1 MVQDSY
7 IELFGEN
14 KALFQADKPL
24 WWETKRDEAIKLLQS
39 KEIESFKDAYALDY
53 GLNVRRLPFQGEP
66 FSLFRC
72 DIPGLATSN
81 YLVLNDSFYA
91 QVSEPNLPKGVIIC
105 SLSEAFKQ
113 HAELIKPYLEQM
125 NISNADMAL
134 NTLLAQDGMF
144 IYIPDGVQLEK
155 PIQLVNLMY
164 GKVDMMA
171 VSQNLAIIGENAK
184 AQVLV
189 CDHAYGEEVNYLSNR
204 LTQVFVGKNSTYEH
218 YKLESSS
225 SKTTNISTLQ
235 IYQEEGSQVLSNLI
249 TLANGKTHNRVEA
262 NLNGK
267 GAYLSLNGLGLGQD
281 SEKIENHTFI
291 NHNVAGATSNE
302 LFKYILDD
310 NSVGDF
316 YGLIKVLKDAQQTQ
330 AYQTNRNL
338 CLSKEARMHT
348 CPQLEIYA
356 DDVKCNH
363 GATVGQLDENAL
375 FYMRARGI
383 DPAEA
388 KMLLMFAFVH
398 DVLDN
403 VRIEPLKDRLQLL
416 IERRLRGDNSH
427 CSGCK
432 ICR

>member
-24 WWETKRDEAIKLLQS
+24 WWEAKRDEAIKLLET
-39 KEIESFKDAYALDY
+39 KEIESFKEAYALDY
-53 GLNVRRLPFQGEP
+53 GLNVRRLPFAGEP

-91 QVSEPNLPKGVIIC
+91 QVSAPNLPKGVIIC

-348 CPQLEIYA
+348 RPQLEIYA

>member
-7 IELFGEN
+7 IALFNDN
-14 KALFQADKPL
+14 KALFQAEKPL
-24 WWETKRDEAIKLLQS
+24 WWEEKRTEAINLLAQ

-53 GLNVRRLPFQGEP
+53 GINVRRLPFQGDP

-91 QVSEPNLPKGVIIC
+91 QVSEPNLPEGVIIC
-105 SLSEAFKQ
+105 SLSQAFKN
-113 HAELIKPYLEQM
+113 HADLIKPYFEQTK
-125 NISNADMAL
+125 ISTADMAL

-144 IYIPDGVQLEK
+144 IYIPDGVTLEK

-171 VSQNLAIIGENAK
+171 VSHNLAIIGENAK

-204 LTQVFVGKNSTYEH
+204 FTQVFVGKNSTYEH

-225 SKTTNISTLQ
+225 SKTTNVSTLQ
-235 IYQEEGSQVLSNLI
+235 IFQEENSQVLSNLI

-281 SEKIENHTFI
+281 SERIENHTFI
-291 NHNVAGATSNE
+291 NHNVAGATSDE

-316 YGLIKVLKDAQQTQ
+316 FGLIKVLKDAQQTQ

-348 CPQLEIYA
+348 RPQLEIYA

-416 IERRLRGDNSH
+416 IERRLRGENSH

>member
-7 IELFGEN
+7 IALFNDN
-14 KALFQADKPL
+14 KTLFQAEKPL
-24 WWETKRDEAIKLLQS
+24 WWEEKRQEAIDFLAD

-53 GLNVRRLPFQGEP
+53 GINVRRLPFQGDP

-91 QVSEPNLPKGVIIC
+91 QVSDSNMPEGVIIS
-105 SLSEAFKQ
+105 SLSEALKQ
-113 HAELIKPYLEQM
+113 HSDLIKPYLESV
-125 NISNADMAL
+125 NISNADMAI

-164 GKVDMMA
+164 GKADMMA
-171 VSQNLAIIGENAK
+171 ISHNLAIIGENAK

-204 LTQVFVGKNSTYEH
+204 FTQVFVGKNSTYEH

-225 SKTTNISTLQ
+225 AKTTNVSTLQ
-235 IYQEEGSQVLSNLI
+235 IFQEEGSQVLSNLI
-249 TLANGKTHNRVEA
+249 TLANGKTHNRVEV

-281 SEKIENHTFI
+281 EERIENHTFI

-302 LFKYILDD
+302 LFKYILND

-316 YGLIKVLKDAQQTQ
+316 YGLIKVLKDAQQTG

-338 CLSKEARMHT
+338 CLSKQARMHT
-348 CPQLEIYA
+348 RPQLEIYA

-383 DPAEA
+383 DPEEA
-388 KMLLMFAFVH
+388 RMLLMFAFVH

-403 VRIEPLKDRLQLL
+403 VRIDALKDRLQLL
-416 IERRLRGDNSH
+416 IERRLRGDNAH

>member
-1 MVQDSY
+1 
-7 IELFGEN
+7 
-14 KALFQADKPL
+14 
-24 WWETKRDEAIKLLQS
+24 
-39 KEIESFKDAYALDY
+39 
-53 GLNVRRLPFQGEP
+53 
-66 FSLFRC
+66 
-72 DIPGLATSN
+72 
-81 YLVLNDSFYA
+81 
-91 QVSEPNLPKGVIIC
+91 
-105 SLSEAFKQ
+105 
-113 HAELIKPYLEQM
+113 
-125 NISNADMAL
+125 MAL

-225 SKTTNISTLQ
+225 AKTTNISTLQ
-235 IYQEEGSQVLSNLI
+235 ICQEEGSQVLSNLI
-249 TLANGKTHNRVEA
+249 TLANGQTHNRVEV

-281 SEKIENHTFI
+281 SERSETHTFI

-316 YGLIKVLKDAQQTQ
+316 VAFSSVHIVFSMRERVRYG
-330 AYQTNRNL
+330 
-338 CLSKEARMHT
+338 
-348 CPQLEIYA
+348 
-356 DDVKCNH
+356 
-363 GATVGQLDENAL
+363 NA
-375 FYMRARGI
+375 
-383 DPAEA
+383 
-388 KMLLMFAFVH
+388 
-398 DVLDN
+398 
-403 VRIEPLKDRLQLL
+403 
-416 IERRLRGDNSH
+416 
-427 CSGCK
+427 
-432 ICR
+432 

>member
-24 WWETKRDEAIKLLQS
+24 WWETKRTEAIKLLET
-39 KEIESFKDAYALDY
+39 KEIESFKEAYALDY

-249 TLANGKTHNRVEA
+249 TLANGKTHNMVEA

-348 CPQLEIYA
+348 RPQLEIYA

>member
-1 MVQDSY
+1 MVQDTY
-7 IELFGEN
+7 IELFNEN
-14 KALFQADKPL
+14 KNLFQAERPL
-24 WWETKRDEAIKLLQS
+24 WWEEKRAEAIKQLENN
-39 KEIESFKDAYALDY
+39 EIESFKDVYVLDF

-91 QVSEPNLPKGVIIC
+91 QVNESNLPKGVIIC

-113 HAELIKPYLEQM
+113 HADLIKPYLSQI
-125 NISNADMAL
+125 NISNSDMAL

-225 SKTTNISTLQ
+225 AKTTNISTLQ

-291 NHNVAGATSNE
+291 NHNKPGATSNE
-302 LFKYILDD
+302 LFKYILSD

-348 CPQLEIYA
+348 RPQLEIYA

>member
-1 MVQDSY
+1 MVQDTY
-7 IELFGEN
+7 IELFNEN
-14 KALFQADKPL
+14 KNLFQAERPL
-24 WWETKRDEAIKLLQS
+24 WWEEKRAEAIKQLENN
-39 KEIESFKDAYALDY
+39 EIESFKDVYVLDF

-91 QVSEPNLPKGVIIC
+91 QVNESNLPKGVIIC

-113 HAELIKPYLEQM
+113 HADLIKPYLSQI
-125 NISNADMAL
+125 NISNSDMAL

-225 SKTTNISTLQ
+225 AKTTNISTLQ

-267 GAYLSLNGLGLGQD
+267 CAYLSLNGLGLGQD

-291 NHNVAGATSNE
+291 NHNKPGATSNE
-302 LFKYILDD
+302 LFKYILND

-348 CPQLEIYA
+348 RPQLEIYA

>member
-7 IELFGEN
+7 IALFNDN
-14 KALFQADKPL
+14 KALFQAEKPL
-24 WWETKRDEAIKLLQS
+24 WWEEKRQEAISFLAN

-53 GLNVRRLPFQGEP
+53 GINVRRLPFQGDP

-91 QVSEPNLPKGVIIC
+91 QVSEPTHPDGVIIS
-105 SLSEAFKQ
+105 SLSEALKQ
-113 HAELIKPYLEQM
+113 HSDLIKPYLESV
-125 NISNADMAL
+125 NISNADMAI

-164 GKVDMMA
+164 GKADMMA
-171 VSQNLAIIGENAK
+171 ISHNLAIIGENAK

-204 LTQVFVGKNSTYEH
+204 FTQVFVGKNSTYEH

-225 SKTTNISTLQ
+225 AKTTNVSTLQ
-235 IYQEEGSQVLSNLI
+235 IFQEEGSQVLSNLI
-249 TLANGKTHNRVEA
+249 TLANGKTHNRVEV

-281 SEKIENHTFI
+281 KERIENHTFI

-302 LFKYILDD
+302 LFKYILND

-316 YGLIKVLKDAQQTQ
+316 YGLIKVLKDAQQTG

-338 CLSKEARMHT
+338 CLSKQARMHT
-348 CPQLEIYA
+348 RPQLEIYA

-383 DPAEA
+383 DPEEA
-388 KMLLMFAFVH
+388 RMLLMFAFVH

-403 VRIEPLKDRLQLL
+403 VRIDALKDRLQLL
-416 IERRLRGDNSH
+416 IERRLRGDNAH

>member
-7 IELFGEN
+7 IALFNDN
-14 KALFQADKPL
+14 KALFQAEKPL
-24 WWETKRDEAIKLLQS
+24 WWEEKRTEAINLLAQ

-53 GLNVRRLPFQGEP
+53 GINVRRLPFQGDP

-91 QVSEPNLPKGVIIC
+91 QVSEPNLPEGVIIC
-105 SLSEAFKQ
+105 SLSQAFKN
-113 HAELIKPYLEQM
+113 HADLIKPYFEQTK
-125 NISNADMAL
+125 ISTADMAL

-144 IYIPDGVQLEK
+144 IYIPDGVTLEK

-171 VSQNLAIIGENAK
+171 VSHNLAIIGENAK

-204 LTQVFVGKNSTYEH
+204 FTQVFVGKNSTYEH

-225 SKTTNISTLQ
+225 SKTTNVSTLQ
-235 IYQEEGSQVLSNLI
+235 IFQEENSQVLSNLI

-281 SEKIENHTFI
+281 SERIENHTFI
-291 NHNVAGATSNE
+291 NHNVSGATSNE

-316 YGLIKVLKDAQQTQ
+316 FGLIKVLKDAQQTQ

-348 CPQLEIYA
+348 RPQLEIYA

-416 IERRLRGDNSH
+416 IERRLRGENSH

>member
-7 IELFGEN
+7 IALYNDN
-14 KALFQADKPL
+14 KPLFQADKPI
-24 WWETKRDEAIKLLQS
+24 WWEERHSEALNVLS
-39 KEIESFKDAYALDY
+39 NKEIESYKDAYALDY
-53 GLNVRRLPFQGEP
+53 GLNVRRLPFQGDP

-91 QVSEPNLPKGVIIC
+91 QIDEPSFPKGVIVC
-105 SLSEAFKQ
+105 SLSQALKN
-113 HAELIKPYLEQM
+113 HADLIKPYLQK
-125 NISNADMAL
+125 NSISNADMAI
-134 NTLLAQDGMF
+134 NALLAQDGMF

-164 GKVDMMA
+164 GKTDMMA

-189 CDHAYGEEVNYLSNR
+189 CDHAYGEEVNYISNR

-235 IYQEEGSQVLSNLI
+235 IFQEEGSQVLSNLI
-249 TLANGKTHNRVEA
+249 TLANGKTHNRVEV

-291 NHNVAGATSNE
+291 NHNVAGSTSNE
-302 LFKYILDD
+302 LFKYILND

-316 YGLIKVLKDAQQTQ
+316 YGLIKVLKDAQQTV

-338 CLSKEARMHT
+338 CLSKQARMYT
-348 CPQLEIYA
+348 RPQLEIYA

-375 FYMRARGI
+375 FYMCARGI
-383 DPAEA
+383 DPHEA

-398 DVLDN
+398 DILDN

-432 ICR
+432 VCR

>member
-7 IELFGEN
+7 ITLYHDN
-14 KALFQADKPL
+14 KALYQADKPL
-24 WWETKRDEAIKLLQS
+24 WWEERRAEALNLLQN
-39 KEIESFKDAYALDY
+39 KEVESFKDAYTLDY
-53 GLNVRRLPFQGEP
+53 GINVRRIKFSGDP

-81 YLVLNDSFYA
+81 YLVLNDSFYS
-91 QVSEPNLPKGVIIC
+91 QVENPNLPEGVIIC
-105 SLSEAFKQ
+105 SLSKALKE
-113 HAELIKPYLEQM
+113 HADLIKPYLLKN
-125 NISNADMAL
+125 NISTADMAF
-134 NTLLAQDGMF
+134 NAALAQDGMF

-171 VSQNLAIIGENAK
+171 ISQNLAIIGENAK

-189 CDHAYGEEVNYLSNR
+189 CDHAYGEEVCYLSNR
-204 LTQVFVGKNSTYEH
+204 FTQVFVGKNSIYEH

-235 IYQEEGSQVLSNLI
+235 IFQEEGSQVLSNLI
-249 TLANGKTHNRVEA
+249 TLANGKTHNRVEV

-281 SEKIENHTFI
+281 SERIENHTFI

-302 LFKYILDD
+302 LFKYILND

-348 CPQLEIYA
+348 RPQLEIYA

-416 IERRLRGDNSH
+416 IERRLRGENSH

>member
-7 IELFGEN
+7 IALFNEN

-24 WWETKRDEAIKLLQS
+24 WWEEKRTEAINFLAD

-53 GLNVRRLPFQGEP
+53 GLNVRRLPFAGEP

-72 DIPGLATSN
+72 DIPGFATSN

-113 HAELIKPYLEQM
+113 HADLIKPYLEQM

-171 VSQNLAIIGENAK
+171 VSQNLAIVGENAK
-184 AQVLV
+184 VQVLV

-302 LFKYILDD
+302 LFKYILND

-348 CPQLEIYA
+348 RPQLEIYA

>member
-7 IELFGEN
+7 IALFNEN
-14 KALFQADKPL
+14 KTLFQAEKPL
-24 WWETKRDEAIKLLQS
+24 WWEEKRTEAINFLAN

-91 QVSEPNLPKGVIIC
+91 QVAEANLPAGVIIC
-105 SLSEAFKQ
+105 SLSDALKN
-113 HAELIKPYLEQM
+113 HADLIKPYLQQTS
-125 NISNADMAL
+125 ISSADMAI

-171 VSQNLAIIGENAK
+171 VSHNLAIIGENAK

-204 LTQVFVGKNSTYEH
+204 FTQVFVGKNSTYEH

-225 SKTTNISTLQ
+225 AKTTNISTLE

-249 TLANGKTHNRVEA
+249 TLANGKTHNSVVA

-348 CPQLEIYA
+348 LPQLEIYA

-416 IERRLRGDNSH
+416 IERRLRGENSH

>member
-7 IELFGEN
+7 ITLYHDN
-14 KALFQADKPL
+14 KALYQADKPL
-24 WWETKRDEAIKLLQS
+24 WWEERRAEALNLLQN
-39 KEIESFKDAYALDY
+39 KEVESFKDAYTLDY
-53 GLNVRRLPFQGEP
+53 GINVRRIKFSGDP

-81 YLVLNDSFYA
+81 YLVLNDSFYS
-91 QVSEPNLPKGVIIC
+91 QVENPNLPESVIIC
-105 SLSEAFKQ
+105 SLSKALKE
-113 HAELIKPYLEQM
+113 HADLIKPYLLKN
-125 NISNADMAL
+125 NISTADMAF
-134 NTLLAQDGMF
+134 NAALAQDGMF
-144 IYIPDGVQLEK
+144 IYIPDGLQLEK

-171 VSQNLAIIGENAK
+171 ISQNLAIIGENAK

-189 CDHAYGEEVNYLSNR
+189 CDHAYGEEVCYLSNR
-204 LTQVFVGKNSTYEH
+204 FTQVFVGKNSIYEH

-235 IYQEEGSQVLSNLI
+235 IFQEEGSQVLSNLI
-249 TLANGKTHNRVEA
+249 TLANGQTHNRVEV

-281 SEKIENHTFI
+281 SERIENHTFI

-302 LFKYILDD
+302 LFKYILND

-348 CPQLEIYA
+348 RPQLEIYA

-383 DPAEA
+383 DPVEG

-416 IERRLRGDNSH
+416 IERRLRGENSH

>member
-1 MVQDSY
+1 MIQDNY
-7 IELFGEN
+7 IELFAEN
-14 KALFQADKPL
+14 KELFQAEKPL
-24 WWETKRDEAIKLLQS
+24 WWETKRTEAIKLLENN
-39 KEIESFKDAYALDY
+39 EIESFKEAYALDY
-53 GLNVRRLPFQGEP
+53 GLNVRRLPFAGDP

-91 QVSEPNLPKGVIIC
+91 QVKDSSLPKGVIIC

-113 HAELIKPYLEQM
+113 HADLIKPYLSQI

-171 VSQNLAIIGENAK
+171 VSQNLAIVGENAK

-267 GAYLSLNGLGLGQD
+267 GAYLSLNGLGLSQD

-348 CPQLEIYA
+348 RPQLEIYA

-416 IERRLRGDNSH
+416 IERRLRGENSH

>member
-7 IELFGEN
+7 IALFNEN

-24 WWETKRDEAIKLLQS
+24 WWEEKRTEAINFLAN

-53 GLNVRRLPFQGEP
+53 GINVRRLPFQGDP

-91 QVSEPNLPKGVIIC
+91 QVAEANLPKGVIIC
-105 SLSEAFKQ
+105 SLSNAFKNY
-113 HAELIKPYLEQM
+113 ADLIKPYLQQT
-125 NISNADMAL
+125 NVFSSDMAI

-171 VSQNLAIIGENAK
+171 VSHNLAIIGENAK

-249 TLANGKTHNRVEA
+249 TLANGKTHNCVVA

-267 GAYLSLNGLGLGQD
+267 CAYLSLNGLGLGQD

-348 CPQLEIYA
+348 RPQLEIYA

-388 KMLLMFAFVH
+388 KMLLIFAFVH

-416 IERRLRGDNSH
+416 IERRLRGENSH

>member
-1 MVQDSY
+1 MIQDSY

-24 WWETKRDEAIKLLQS
+24 WWEDKRTEAIKLLKS
-39 KEIESFKDAYALDY
+39 KEIESFKEEYALDY
-53 GLNVRRLPFQGEP
+53 GLNVRRLQFSGDP

-91 QVSEPNLPKGVIIC
+91 QVKDSNLPNGVIIC

-113 HAELIKPYLEQM
+113 HADMIKPYLEQM

-249 TLANGKTHNRVEA
+249 TLANGKTHNRVEV

-348 CPQLEIYA
+348 RPQLEIYA

-363 GATVGQLDENAL
+363 GATVGQLDDNAL
-375 FYMRARGI
+375 FYMRARGV

-416 IERRLRGDNSH
+416 IERRLRGENSH

>member
-7 IELFGEN
+7 IALFNDN
-14 KALFQADKPL
+14 KALFQAEKPL
-24 WWETKRDEAIKLLQS
+24 WWEEKRTEAINLLAE

-53 GLNVRRLPFQGEP
+53 GINVRRLPFQGDP

-91 QVSEPNLPKGVIIC
+91 QVSEPNLPKGVVIC
-105 SLSEAFKQ
+105 SLSQAFKN
-113 HAELIKPYLEQM
+113 HADLIKPYFEQTK
-125 NISNADMAL
+125 ISTADMAL

-144 IYIPDGVQLEK
+144 IYIPDGVTLEK

-171 VSQNLAIIGENAK
+171 VSHNLAIIGENAK

-204 LTQVFVGKNSTYEH
+204 FTQVFVGKNSTYEH

-225 SKTTNISTLQ
+225 SKTTNVSTLQ
-235 IYQEEGSQVLSNLI
+235 IFQEENSQVLSNLI

-281 SEKIENHTFI
+281 SERIENHTFI
-291 NHNVAGATSNE
+291 NHNVSGATSNE

-316 YGLIKVLKDAQQTQ
+316 FGLIKVLKDAQQTQ

-348 CPQLEIYA
+348 RPQLEIYA

-383 DPAEA
+383 DPEEA
-388 KMLLMFAFVH
+388 RMLLMFAFVH

-403 VRIEPLKDRLQLL
+403 VRIDALKDRLQLL
-416 IERRLRGDNSH
+416 IERRLRGDNAH

>member
-7 IELFGEN
+7 ITLYHDN
-14 KALFQADKPL
+14 KALYQADKPL
-24 WWETKRDEAIKLLQS
+24 WWEERRAEALNLLQN
-39 KEIESFKDAYALDY
+39 KEVESFKDAYTLDY
-53 GLNVRRLPFQGEP
+53 GINVRRIKFSGDP

-81 YLVLNDSFYA
+81 YLVLNDSFYS
-91 QVSEPNLPKGVIIC
+91 QVEDPNLPDSVIIC
-105 SLSEAFKQ
+105 SLSTALKE
-113 HAELIKPYLEQM
+113 HADLIKPYLLKN
-125 NISNADMAL
+125 NISTADMAF
-134 NTLLAQDGMF
+134 NAALAQDGMF

-171 VSQNLAIIGENAK
+171 ISQNLAIIGENAK

-189 CDHAYGEEVNYLSNR
+189 CDHAYGEEVCYLSNR
-204 LTQVFVGKNSTYEH
+204 FTQVFVGKNSIYEH

-235 IYQEEGSQVLSNLI
+235 IFQEEGSQVLSNLI
-249 TLANGKTHNRVEA
+249 TLANGQTHNRVEV

-281 SEKIENHTFI
+281 SERIENHTFI

-302 LFKYILDD
+302 LFKYILND

-348 CPQLEIYA
+348 RPQLEIYA

-416 IERRLRGDNSH
+416 IERRLRGENSH

>member
-1 MVQDSY
+1 MVQDTY
-7 IELFGEN
+7 IELFNEN
-14 KALFQADKPL
+14 KNLFQAERPL
-24 WWETKRDEAIKLLQS
+24 WWEEKRAEAIKQLENN
-39 KEIESFKDAYALDY
+39 EIESFKDVYVLDF

-91 QVSEPNLPKGVIIC
+91 QVNESNLPKGVIIC

-113 HAELIKPYLEQM
+113 HADLIKPYLSQM
-125 NISNADMAL
+125 NISNSDMAL

-225 SKTTNISTLQ
+225 AKTTNISTLQ

-291 NHNVAGATSNE
+291 NHNKPGATSNE
-302 LFKYILDD
+302 LFKYILSD

-348 CPQLEIYA
+348 RPQLEIYA

>member
-7 IELFGEN
+7 IALFNDN

-24 WWETKRDEAIKLLQS
+24 WWETKRTEAINLLAE

-53 GLNVRRLPFQGEP
+53 GINVRRLPFQGDP

-91 QVSEPNLPKGVIIC
+91 QVAEANLPKGVIIC
-105 SLSEAFKQ
+105 SLSNAYKNY
-113 HAELIKPYLEQM
+113 ADLIKPYLQQT
-125 NISNADMAL
+125 NVSSADMAI

-171 VSQNLAIIGENAK
+171 VSHNLAIIGENAK

-249 TLANGKTHNRVEA
+249 TLANGKTHNCVVA
-262 NLNGK
+262 NLNDK

-348 CPQLEIYA
+348 RPQLEIYA

>member
-7 IELFGEN
+7 I
-14 KALFQADKPL
+14 ALFKENEALYQADMPQWYKDL
-24 WWETKRDEAIKLLQS
+24 RQQACAQLATQS
-39 KEIESFKDAYALDY
+39 PEIFTDSYGLDY
-53 GLNVRRLPFQGEP
+53 GLNVRRLPFKGNP
-66 FSLFRC
+66 FELFRC
-72 DIPGLATSN
+72 DIPGITTHN

-91 QVSEPNLPKGVIIC
+91 QPTSATLPEGVIIC
-105 SLSEAFKQ
+105 SLREALVNHSELLKSYLQ
-113 HAELIKPYLEQM
+113 DKPASSGTLAM
-125 NISNADMAL
+125 NQ
-134 NTLLAQDGMF
+134 LLAQDGMF
-144 IYIPDGVQLEK
+144 IYVPDGVQMER

-164 GKVDMMA
+164 GTTDMMA
-171 VSQNLAIIGENAK
+171 VSHNVAIIGNHAK

-189 CDHAYGEEVNYLSNR
+189 CDHVYGNQVNYLSNR
-204 LTQVFVGKNSTYEH
+204 YTQVFVGQGATYEH

-225 SKTTNISTLQ
+225 EKTTNISTLYIQ
-235 IYQEEGSQVLSNLI
+235 QEADSQVLSNLI

-267 GAYLSLNGLGLGQD
+267 GAYLSLNGLGLGRD
-281 SEKIENHTFI
+281 KERIENHTYI
-291 NHNVAGATSNE
+291 NHQVAGATSNE
-302 LFKYILDD
+302 LFKYVLDQQAQ
-310 NSVGDF
+310 GDF
-316 YGLIKVLKDAQQTQ
+316 YGLIKVQPGADQTQ

-338 CLSKEARMHT
+338 CLSKEAQMFTR
-348 CPQLEIYA
+348 PQLEIYA

>member
-7 IELFGEN
+7 IALFNDN
-14 KALFQADKPL
+14 KALFQAEKPL
-24 WWETKRDEAIKLLQS
+24 WWEEKRTEAINLLAE
-39 KEIESFKDAYALDY
+39 KEIESFKGAYALDY
-53 GLNVRRLPFQGEP
+53 GINVRRLPFQGDP

-91 QVSEPNLPKGVIIC
+91 QVSEPNLPEGVIIC
-105 SLSEAFKQ
+105 SLSQAFKN
-113 HAELIKPYLEQM
+113 HADLIKPYFEQTK
-125 NISNADMAL
+125 ISTADMAL

-144 IYIPDGVQLEK
+144 IYIPDGVTLEK
-155 PIQLVNLMY
+155 TIQLVNLMY

-171 VSQNLAIIGENAK
+171 VSHNLAIIGENAK

-204 LTQVFVGKNSTYEH
+204 FTQVFVGKNSTYEH

-225 SKTTNISTLQ
+225 SKTTNVSTLQ
-235 IYQEEGSQVLSNLI
+235 IFQEENSQVLSNLI

-281 SEKIENHTFI
+281 SERIENHTFI
-291 NHNVAGATSNE
+291 NHNVAGATSDE

-316 YGLIKVLKDAQQTQ
+316 FGLIKVLKDAQQTQ

-348 CPQLEIYA
+348 RPQLEIYA

-375 FYMRARGI
+375 FYMRARGV

-416 IERRLRGDNSH
+416 IERRLRGENSH

>member
-24 WWETKRDEAIKLLQS
+24 WWETKRAEAIKLLENN
-39 KEIESFKDAYALDY
+39 EIESFKDAYALDY
-53 GLNVRRLPFQGEP
+53 GLNVRRLPFAGEP

-113 HAELIKPYLEQM
+113 HADLIKPYLEQM

-204 LTQVFVGKNSTYEH
+204 LTQVFVG
-218 YKLESSS
+218 
-225 SKTTNISTLQ
+225 
-235 IYQEEGSQVLSNLI
+235 
-249 TLANGKTHNRVEA
+249 
-262 NLNGK
+262 
-267 GAYLSLNGLGLGQD
+267 
-281 SEKIENHTFI
+281 
-291 NHNVAGATSNE
+291 
-302 LFKYILDD
+302 
-310 NSVGDF
+310 
-316 YGLIKVLKDAQQTQ
+316 
-330 AYQTNRNL
+330 
-338 CLSKEARMHT
+338 
-348 CPQLEIYA
+348 
-356 DDVKCNH
+356 
-363 GATVGQLDENAL
+363 
-375 FYMRARGI
+375 
-383 DPAEA
+383 
-388 KMLLMFAFVH
+388 
-398 DVLDN
+398 
-403 VRIEPLKDRLQLL
+403 
-416 IERRLRGDNSH
+416 
-427 CSGCK
+427 
-432 ICR
+432 

>member
-7 IELFGEN
+7 IALFNDN
-14 KALFQADKPL
+14 KALFQAEKPL
-24 WWETKRDEAIKLLQS
+24 WWEEKRTEAINLLAE

-53 GLNVRRLPFQGEP
+53 GINVRRLPFQGDP

-91 QVSEPNLPKGVIIC
+91 QVSEPNLPEGVIIC
-105 SLSEAFKQ
+105 SLSQAFKN
-113 HAELIKPYLEQM
+113 HADLIKPYFEQTK
-125 NISNADMAL
+125 ISTADMAL

-144 IYIPDGVQLEK
+144 IYIPDGVTLEK
-155 PIQLVNLMY
+155 PIQLVNLMF

-171 VSQNLAIIGENAK
+171 VSHNLAIIGENAK

-204 LTQVFVGKNSTYEH
+204 FTQVFVGKNSTYEH

-225 SKTTNISTLQ
+225 SKTTNVSTLQ
-235 IYQEEGSQVLSNLI
+235 IFQEENSQVLSNLI

-281 SEKIENHTFI
+281 SERIENHTFI
-291 NHNVAGATSNE
+291 NHNVAGATSDE

-316 YGLIKVLKDAQQTQ
+316 FGLIKVLKDAQQTQ

-348 CPQLEIYA
+348 RPQLEIYA

-416 IERRLRGDNSH
+416 IERRLRGENSH

>member
-1 MVQDSY
+1 MVQDTY
-7 IELFGEN
+7 IELFNEN
-14 KALFQADKPL
+14 KNLFQAERPL
-24 WWETKRDEAIKLLQS
+24 WWEEKRAEAIKQLENS
-39 KEIESFKDAYALDY
+39 EIESFKDVYALDF

-72 DIPGLATSN
+72 DIPGLATSK

-91 QVSEPNLPKGVIIC
+91 QVNESNLPKGVIIC

-113 HAELIKPYLEQM
+113 YADLIKPYLSQM
-125 NISNADMAL
+125 NISNSDMAL

-225 SKTTNISTLQ
+225 AKTTNISTLQ

-262 NLNGK
+262 N
-267 GAYLSLNGLGLGQD
+267 
-281 SEKIENHTFI
+281 
-291 NHNVAGATSNE
+291 
-302 LFKYILDD
+302 
-310 NSVGDF
+310 
-316 YGLIKVLKDAQQTQ
+316 
-330 AYQTNRNL
+330 
-338 CLSKEARMHT
+338 
-348 CPQLEIYA
+348 
-356 DDVKCNH
+356 
-363 GATVGQLDENAL
+363 
-375 FYMRARGI
+375 
-383 DPAEA
+383 
-388 KMLLMFAFVH
+388 
-398 DVLDN
+398 
-403 VRIEPLKDRLQLL
+403 
-416 IERRLRGDNSH
+416 
-427 CSGCK
+427 
-432 ICR
+432 

>member
-24 WWETKRDEAIKLLQS
+24 WWETKRAEAIKLLET

-53 GLNVRRLPFQGEP
+53 GLNVRRLPFAGEP

-113 HAELIKPYLEQM
+113 HADMIKPYLEQM

-171 VSQNLAIIGENAK
+171 VSHNLAIIGENAK

-189 CDHAYGEEVNYLSNR
+189 CDHAYGEEVSYLSNR
-204 LTQVFVGKNSTYEH
+204 FTQVFVGKNSTYEH

-225 SKTTNISTLQ
+225 SKTNNISTLQ

-348 CPQLEIYA
+348 RPQLEIYA

>member
-7 IELFGEN
+7 IELFDEN

-24 WWETKRDEAIKLLQS
+24 WWETKRAEAIKLLENN
-39 KEIESFKDAYALDY
+39 EIESIKEAYALDY
-53 GLNVRRLPFQGEP
+53 GLNVRRLPFAGEP

-91 QVSEPNLPKGVIIC
+91 QVSEPNLPKGVVIC

-113 HAELIKPYLEQM
+113 HADLIKPYLEQM
-125 NISNADMAL
+125 NISSADMAL

-249 TLANGKTHNRVEA
+249 TLANGKTHNRVEV

-302 LFKYILDD
+302 LFKYILND

-348 CPQLEIYA
+348 RPQLEIYA